1 MANELTTTDFQ
12 QLDRLDEEQIL
23 AEMQGA
29 VLDTYVYSFKS
40 GGRQVTGLS
49 WAGVKAVA
57 AKMGSVQVDLLQ
69 LTPGE
74 GGWTC
79 VVKATVPDGSSR
91 IGAAEQPYEMDTKRG
106 PRPDPFALPKCVS
119 KAQRNAIRALLPE
132 SLITEVVR
140 MYQAQQAP
148 RRAQQ
153 PARKAPSKL
162 QPTNDKTQAPEPAK
176 WTHNASIVTAMFDK
190 AREMF
195 DLSQSDVMLA
205 LLVDDVRTF
214 DGTKQEA
221 WSAIEAY
228 TARKEDVP
236 L

>member
-1 MANELTTTDFQ
+1 MANELTTNDFQ

-29 VLDTYVYSFKS
+29 VLDQYVYSFKS

-79 VVKATVPDGSSR
+79 VVKATAPDGSSR

-106 PRPDPFALPKCVS
+106 PQPDPFALPKCVS

-132 SLITEVVR
+132 SLITEVVK
-140 MYQAQQAP
+140 MHQAQ
-148 RRAQQ
+148 RQ
-153 PARKAPSKL
+153 PARKPAPANGKA
-162 QPTNDKTQAPEPAK
+162 KTPEPAK
-176 WTHNASIVTAMFDK
+176 WTHNASIVSKMFEEAK
-190 AREMF
+190 KLG
-195 DLSQSDVMLA
+195 LSQADVHLA
-205 LLVDDVRTF
+205 LLVDDVRNF
-214 DGTKQEA
+214 GGTKKGA
-221 WSAIEAY
+221 WTLIERYA
-228 TARKEDVP
+228 KQHDP
-236 L
+236 PS

>member
-1 MANELTTTDFQ
+1 MSNELVTADFQ

-79 VVKATVPDGSSR
+79 VVKATAPDGSSR

-106 PRPDPFALPKCVS
+106 PQPDPFALPKCVS

-132 SLITEVVR
+132 SLITEMVR

-148 RRAQQ
+148 RRTQQ
-153 PARKAPSKL
+153 PARKAPSKP
-162 QPTNDKTQAPEPAK
+162 QPANGKPANSEPKTVQDWIREYEVLAQDAAKYGINAPAIPNGADI
-176 WTHNASIVTAMFDK
+176 AA
-190 AREMF
+190 
-195 DLSQSDVMLA
+195 
-205 LLVDDVRTF
+205 VRVL
-214 DGTKQEA
+214 GHELKQQ
-221 WSAIEAY
+221 WL
-228 TARKEDVP
+228 ARKRAVEGDNEPV
-236 L
+236 